1 MVVTFIVGN
10 LNFLV
15 AAIAYAIISYITAVI
30 VCLIDRCRRK
40 NRDRDDGCFCFENC
54 NQNRDRECGRN
65 CERRDDLLTISSCCQ
80 SDNSGNLLRISSN
93 GCNGVT
99 NDLLTINSDCNGEHS
114 DVSCCNSNRINAR
127 VNVIPNSNTNG
138 RTGCFCGNYR
148 RR

>member
-1 MVVTFIVGN
+1 M
-10 LNFLV
+10 V

-30 VCLIDRCRRK
+30 VCLIDRCRRSREHECSYWRDC
-40 NRDRDDGCFCFENC
+40 NRNIE
-54 NQNRDRECGRN
+54 RESRN
-65 CERRDDLLTISSCCQ
+65 NLLTISGTCQ
-80 SDNSGNLLRISSN
+80 NDNNGNLLKISSS

-99 NDLLTINSDCNGEHS
+99 NDLLTISSDCNGEHTN
-114 DVSCCNSNRINAR
+114 DSCCNSNRINVR

>member
-65 CERRDDLLTISSCCQ
+65 CERRDDLLTI
-80 SDNSGNLLRISSN
+80 
-93 GCNGVT
+93 
-99 NDLLTINSDCNGEHS
+99 NSDCNGEHS
-114 DVSCCNSNRINAR
+114 DDSCCNSNRINAR
-127 VNVIPNSNTNG
+127 VNVIPNFNTNG